1 MQSLNDT
8 AGNGRPEPAWRNAY
22 RHLRMAIINR
32 ELAPRLRLIETD
44 LAQTLGISR
53 TPLREALARLE
64 VDGLVTAAKSGGYAV
79 SDMREDLF
87 DAYDLRAA
95 IEGYG
100 ARLAAERISDEEIKL
115 LRENVS
121 ISHAVALSDR
131 HKRAQLN
138 IEFHE
143 IVVAATRSPKMIHA
157 FTNIR
162 DLILTDE
169 DMTLHSEEAHRRFI
183 REHDLIA
190 SAIEMR
196 DGDIADRLMRKH
208 LLSARELLL
217 QRPNAE
223 DTGSGEY

>member
-1 MQSLNDT
+1 MQPITDAL
-8 AGNGRPEPAWRNAY
+8 GNGRPEPAWRNAY
-22 RHLRMAIINR
+22 RQLRMAIINR

-64 VDGLVTAAKSGGYAV
+64 VDGLVTTAKSGGYAV

-100 ARLAAERISDEEIKL
+100 ARLAAERVTDGEIMR
-115 LRENVS
+115 LRENVT
-121 ISHAVALSDR
+121 ISQRVALSDR
-131 HKRAQLN
+131 NQRARLN

-143 IVVAATRSPKMIHA
+143 IVVSATRSPKIIHA

-169 DMTLHSEEAHRRFI
+169 DMTLHSEEAHQRFI
-183 REHDLIA
+183 REHDLIT

-217 QRPNAE
+217 QRPDADNAS
-223 DTGSGEY
+223 SGEY

>member
-1 MQSLNDT
+1 MQSMIDVFS
-8 AGNGRPEPAWRNAY
+8 NGRPEPAWRNAY
-22 RHLRMAIINR
+22 RQLRMAIINR
-32 ELAPRLRLIETD
+32 ELTPRVRLIETD

-100 ARLAAERISDEEIKL
+100 ARLAAERINDEEIKR
-115 LRENVS
+115 LRQNVTVS
-121 ISHAVALSDR
+121 QAVALSDR
-131 HKRAQLN
+131 LKRAQLN

-143 IVVAATRSPKMIHA
+143 IIVSATRSPKIIHA

-196 DGDIADRLMRKH
+196 DSEIADRLMRKH

-217 QRPNAE
+217 QRPSPN
-223 DTGSGEY
+223 DTNSGEY

>member
-1 MQSLNDT
+1 MQPLHEIS
-8 AGNGRPEPAWRNAY
+8 ANGRPEPAWRSAY

-32 ELAPRLRLIETD
+32 ELAPRIRLIETD

-64 VDGLVTAAKSGGYAV
+64 VDGLVTTAKSGGYAV

-100 ARLAAERISDEEIKL
+100 ARLAAERITDEEIAR
-115 LRENVS
+115 LRENVT
-121 ISHAVALSDR
+121 ISQSVALSDR
-131 HKRAQLN
+131 STRARMN

-143 IVVAATRSPKMIHA
+143 IIVAATRSPKIIHA
-157 FTNIR
+157 FNNIR

-169 DMTLHSEEAHRRFI
+169 DMTLHSEEAQRRFI
-183 REHDLIA
+183 REHDFIA

-196 DGDIADRLMRKH
+196 DGDVADRLMRKH
-208 LLSARELLL
+208 LLSARELLM
-217 QRPNAE
+217 QRHAPTDAS
-223 DTGSGEY
+223 TGE

>member
-1 MQSLNDT
+1 MHSYADNV
-8 AGNGRPEPAWRNAY
+8 GNGRPEPAWRNAY
-22 RHLRMAIINR
+22 RRLRMAIINR
-32 ELAPRLRLIETD
+32 ELAPKLRLIETD

-53 TPLREALARLE
+53 TPLREALSRLE
-64 VDGLVTAAKSGGYAV
+64 VDGLVTTAKSGGYAV

-100 ARLAAERISDEEIKL
+100 ARLAAERVTDEEIKR
-115 LRENVS
+115 LRENVT
-121 ISHAVALSDR
+121 ISQAVALSDR

-143 IVVAATRSPKMIHA
+143 IVVSATRSPKIIHA

-217 QRPNAE
+217 QRPTTE
-223 DTGSGEY
+223 ETVYGEY

>member
-1 MQSLNDT
+1 MQPLNEIS
-8 AGNGRPEPAWRNAY
+8 ANGRPEPAWRNAY
-22 RHLRMAIINR
+22 RRLRMAIINR
-32 ELAPRLRLIETD
+32 ELAPRIRLIETD

-64 VDGLVTAAKSGGYAV
+64 VDGLVTTAKSGGYAV

-100 ARLAAERISDEEIKL
+100 ARLAAERMTDKEVAR
-115 LRENVS
+115 LRENVK
-121 ISHAVALSDR
+121 ISQSVALSDR
-131 HKRAQLN
+131 SKRAQMN

-143 IVVAATRSPKMIHA
+143 IIVAATRSPKIIHA
-157 FTNIR
+157 FNNIR

-169 DMTLHSEEAHRRFI
+169 DMTLHSEEAQRRFI
-183 REHDLIA
+183 REHDFIA

-196 DGDIADRLMRKH
+196 DGDVADRLMRKH
-208 LLSARELLL
+208 LLSARELLM
-217 QRPNAE
+217 QRHTPT
-223 DTGSGEY
+223 DTNIGE

>member
-1 MQSLNDT
+1 MQSLT
-8 AGNGRPEPAWRNAY
+8 ELSGNGRPEPAWRNAY
-22 RHLRMAIINR
+22 RRLRVAIINR
-32 ELAPRLRLIETD
+32 ELAPKLRLIETD

-64 VDGLVTAAKSGGYAV
+64 VDGLVTVAKSGGYAV

-100 ARLAAERISDEEIKL
+100 ARLAAERISDEEIKR
-115 LRENVS
+115 LRENVTVS
-121 ISHAVALSDR
+121 QAVALSDR

-143 IVVAATRSPKMIHA
+143 MVVAATRSPKIMHA

-196 DGDIADRLMRKH
+196 DGEIADRLMRKH

-217 QRPNAE
+217 QRPGVD

>member
-1 MQSLNDT
+1 MQTFNEITVS
-8 AGNGRPEPAWRNAY
+8 GRPEPAWRDAY
-22 RHLRMAIINR
+22 RRLRKAIISR
-32 ELAPRLRLIETD
+32 EFAPNLRLIETD

-64 VDGLVTAAKSGGYAV
+64 VDGLVAVAKSGGYAV

-95 IEGYG
+95 IEGYS
-100 ARLAAERISDEEIKL
+100 ARLAAERISDEEVVR
-115 LRENVS
+115 LRKNVT
-121 ISHAVALSDR
+121 ISQSVALSER
-131 HKRAQLN
+131 HTRAELN

-143 IVVAATRSPKMIHA
+143 IIVAASRSPKLIHA

-169 DMTLHSEEAHRRFI
+169 DMTLHSEDAHRSFI

-190 SAIEMR
+190 SAIELR
-196 DGDIADRLMRKH
+196 DSEIADRLMRKH
-208 LLSARELLL
+208 LLSARDLLL
-217 QRPNAE
+217 QRN
-223 DTGSGEY
+223 DGDKSGLGDN